1 MEDKA
6 FQVKYIS
13 MARLLWEASEGCPER
28 IPSDYAG
35 YLSHTYVD
43 GDVSMGNLLPKVEDY
58 SELEDFEIEEAIEML
73 GKVNPDDWPLLEDIE
88 GVSLSDFLRAFD
100 DEGEEEYD
108 FVEDN
113 LSTAEKVEKVLI
125 EVISSVFGDKVSTI
139 RSEKGFYANPKN
151 NFLQEDDGTFAGTF
165 MYDGNKFLFEVAPAE
180 DGWICTYRMHWDS
193 IDKLP
198 PYHDEDDPETNDYTR
213 RVRHR
218 GWK

>member
-1 MEDKA
+1 MDDKA
-6 FQVKYIS
+6 FQVKFLS

-35 YLSHTYVD
+35 HLSHTYVD
-43 GDVSMGNLLPKVEDY
+43 GDVSVGNLLPLVEDY
-58 SELEDFEIEEAIEML
+58 SELEDHEIEEAIEML
-73 GKVNPDDWPLLEDIE
+73 GKVTPSDWPNVEDIE
-88 GVSLSDFLRAFD
+88 GVSLEELLRVY
-100 DEGEEEYD
+100 DEDASEFN

-139 RSEKGFYANPKN
+139 RSEKGYFANPKN
-151 NFLQEDDGTFAGTF
+151 NFLQEEDGTFAGTF
-165 MYDGNKFLFEVAPAE
+165 MYDGNKYMFEVAPSE
-180 DGWICTYRMHWDS
+180 NGWICTYRMHYKSLD
-193 IDKLP
+193 DLP
-198 PYHDEDDPETNDYTR
+198 PIHDEDNKDKNDYTR

>member
-1 MEDKA
+1 M
-6 FQVKYIS
+6 
-13 MARLLWEASEGCPER
+13 LWQASEGDPSR
-28 IPSDYAG
+28 IPQDYAEH
-35 YLSHTYVD
+35 LNHSFVD
-43 GDVSMGNLLPKVEDY
+43 GDISLGSLLPLVEDY

-139 RSEKGFYANPKN
+139 RSEKGF
-151 NFLQEDDGTFAGTF
+151 
-165 MYDGNKFLFEVAPAE
+165 
-180 DGWICTYRMHWDS
+180 
-193 IDKLP
+193 
-198 PYHDEDDPETNDYTR
+198 
-213 RVRHR
+213 
-218 GWK
+218 

>member
-1 MEDKA
+1 VDDKA
-6 FQVKYIS
+6 FQVKFLS

-28 IPSDYAG
+28 IPSDYAE

-43 GDVSMGNLLPKVEDY
+43 GDISMGSLLPKVEEF
-58 SELEDFEIEEAIEML
+58 SEMDEVEIEEAIELL
-73 GKVNPDDWPLLEDIE
+73 GKISPADWPAIEDVE
-88 GVSLSDFLRAFD
+88 GVSLEEILRVY
-100 DEGEEEYD
+100 DEDASNFD

-139 RSEKGFYANPKN
+139 RSEKGYFANPKN

-165 MYDGNKFLFEVAPAE
+165 MYDGNRFMFEVAPAE
-180 DGWICTYRMHWDS
+180 DGWLCTYRMHWDS
-193 IDKLP
+193 VDKLP
-198 PYHDEDDPETNDYTR
+198 PIPQQDDANKTDYTR
-213 RVRHR
+213 KVRNR